1 MIRIELDEAA
11 LGATRIAI
19 SPLWD
24 AFCSMHLARAHRVPS
39 WPYEAWVVRAREVLK
54 EDDRTRP
61 LRLLSEGPTGFP
73 DFLLPKPIGASSVE
87 AELDL
92 IRATPAGVVRAGI
105 AEHYAG
111 LEDHPYVRPYLD
123 DPEAACG
130 SLADAYAAYWD
141 GALAQHWPTMRRL
154 VEDEVLIRAR
164 TFATEGIDAL
174 FAGLEARARWTP
186 PVLELTKHIDAEYRA
201 GERRLLLV
209 PLVFAE
215 GCRLYSTD
223 DPEVMAV
230 SFQARG
236 AAALRERPVEPG
248 AGSADRLGLLLGRGR
263 ASVLRQ
269 LGGPLTTAGIA
280 DRLGLAQS
288 TVSEHLSVLADAD
301 VVTRH
306 RVGRSVY
313 YQLTDTGRALL
324 ALLSGEDVLRAVS

>member
-1 MIRIELDEAA
+1 MIRIELDQAS

-24 AFCSMHLARAHRVPS
+24 AFCSLHLAMPHRTPS
-39 WPYEAWVVRAREVLK
+39 RPYEEWVVRAREVLR
-54 EDDRTRP
+54 EDTRTEP
-61 LRLLSEGPTGFP
+61 LRLLIDGPHDFP
-73 DFLLPKPIGASSVE
+73 DFLLPRPVGATSVE
-87 AELDL
+87 AELETV
-92 IRATPAGVVRAGI
+92 RATPAGVVRAGV
-105 AEHYAG
+105 AEHYPG
-111 LEDHPYVRPYLD
+111 LEDDPRIRPYLV
-123 DPEAACG
+123 DPEAAC
-130 SLADAYAAYWD
+130 SALADAYAAYWE
-141 GALAQHWPTMRRL
+141 GAMAAHWPTMRRL

-174 FAGLEARARWTP
+174 FTGLESRAKWTP

-223 DPEVMAV
+223 DPEVLTV

-236 AAALRERPVEPG
+236 AGALRER
-248 AGSADRLGLLLGRGR
+248 SAERPESGDRLGLLLGRGR

-280 DRLGLAQS
+280 DRLGLAPS
-288 TVSEHLSVLADAD
+288 TVSEHLSVLAEAD

-306 RVGRSVY
+306 RIGRSVY
-313 YQLTDTGRALL
+313 YQLTATGRALL

>member
-1 MIRIELDEAA
+1 MIRIELDEAS

-24 AFCSMHLARAHRVPS
+24 AFCSLHLTMPHRTPS
-39 WPYEAWVVRAREVLK
+39 RPYEEWVVRAREVLR
-54 EDDRTRP
+54 EDDRTHA
-61 LRLLSEGPTGFP
+61 LRLLIDGPNTFP
-73 DFLLPKPIGASSVE
+73 DFLLPRPVGATSVE
-87 AELDL
+87 AELETV
-92 IRATPAGVVRAGI
+92 RTTPADVVRAGI

-111 LEDHPYVRPYLD
+111 LEDHPRIRPYVV
-123 DPEAACG
+123 DPEAACAD
-130 SLADAYAAYWD
+130 LADAYTAYWE
-141 GALAQHWPTMRRL
+141 GAMAAHWPTMRRL

-174 FAGLEARARWTP
+174 FTGLESRAKWKP

-223 DPEVMAV
+223 DPEVLTV

-236 AAALRERPVEPG
+236 AGALRERPAERAESG
-248 AGSADRLGLLLGRGR
+248 DRLGLLLGRGR

-280 DRLGLAQS
+280 DRLGLAPS
-288 TVSEHLSVLADAD
+288 TVSEHLSVLSEAD

-306 RVGRSVY
+306 RIGRSVY

>member
-1 MIRIELDEAA
+1 MIRIELDEAS

-24 AFCSMHLARAHRVPS
+24 AFCSLHLAKPHRHPS
-39 WPYEAWVVRAREVLK
+39 RPYADWVVRAREVLR
-54 EDDRTRP
+54 EDDRTHP
-61 LRLLSEGPTGFP
+61 LRLLIDGPHQFP
-73 DFLLPKPIGASSVE
+73 DFMLPRPVGAASVE
-87 AELDL
+87 AELDSV
-92 IRATPAGVVRAGI
+92 RATPVGVVRAGV

-111 LEDHPYVRPYLD
+111 MEDHPDVRPYLD

-130 SLADAYAAYWD
+130 ALAEAYAAYWD
-141 GALAQHWPTMRRL
+141 GALAAHWPVMRRL

-164 TFATEGIDAL
+164 TFATEGVDAL
-174 FAGLEARARWTP
+174 FTGLESRAKWEP

-223 DPEVMAV
+223 DPEVLTV

-236 AAALRERPVEPG
+236 AGALRERPTELADSG
-248 AGSADRLGLLLGRGR
+248 DRLGLLLGRGR
-263 ASVLRQ
+263 ASVLRR
-269 LGGPLTTAGIA
+269 LGVPLTTAGIA
-280 DRLGLAQS
+280 DRLGLAPS
-288 TVSEHLSVLADAD
+288 TVSEHLSVLAEAD
-301 VVTRH
+301 VVSRH
-306 RVGRSVY
+306 RIGRSVY

>member
-1 MIRIELDEAA
+1 
-11 LGATRIAI
+11 
-19 SPLWD
+19 
-24 AFCSMHLARAHRVPS
+24 
-39 WPYEAWVVRAREVLK
+39 
-54 EDDRTRP
+54 
-61 LRLLSEGPTGFP
+61 
-73 DFLLPKPIGASSVE
+73 
-87 AELDL
+87 
-92 IRATPAGVVRAGI
+92 
-105 AEHYAG
+105 
-111 LEDHPYVRPYLD
+111 
-123 DPEAACG
+123 
-130 SLADAYAAYWD
+130 
-141 GALAQHWPTMRRL
+141 MRRL

-174 FAGLEARARWTP
+174 FTGLEERARWTP

-223 DPEVMAV
+223 DPEVLAV

-236 AAALRERPVEPG
+236 AGALREPAG
-248 AGSADRLGLLLGRGR
+248 AGPEATDRLGVLLGRGR

-280 DRLGLAQS
+280 DRLGLAPS

>member
-1 MIRIELDEAA
+1 MIRIELDEAT

-24 AFCSMHLARAHRVPS
+24 AFCSLHLARPHRTPS
-39 WPYEAWVVRAREVLK
+39 WPYEEWAVRAREVLR
-54 EDDRTRP
+54 EDDRTAA
-61 LRLLSEGPTGFP
+61 LQLLVDGPASFP
-73 DFLLPKPIGASSVE
+73 DFLLPVPVGASSIE
-87 AELDL
+87 TELDT
-92 IRATPAGVVRAGI
+92 IRATPPEVVRAGVE
-105 AEHYAG
+105 EHYPG
-111 LEDHPYVRPYLD
+111 LEDHPRIRPYLD
-123 DPEAACG
+123 DPEAACAA
-130 SLADAYAAYWD
+130 LADAYLAYWE
-141 GALAQHWPTMRRL
+141 GALEQQWPTMRRL

-164 TFATEGIDAL
+164 TFATEGVDAL

-223 DPEVMAV
+223 DPEVLAV

-236 AAALRERPVEPG
+236 AGALRERAATGPE
-248 AGSADRLGLLLGRGR
+248 ATDRLGVLLGRGR

-280 DRLGLAQS
+280 DRLGLAPS

-301 VVTRH
+301 VVSRH

>member
-11 LGATRIAI
+11 LGAARIAI

-24 AFCSMHLARAHRVPS
+24 AFCSLHLAKPHRTPS
-39 WPYEAWVVRAREVLK
+39 WPYEKWVGRAREVLR
-54 EDDRTRP
+54 EDDRTAA
-61 LRLLSEGPTGFP
+61 LRLLTDGPLSFP
-73 DFLLPKPIGASSVE
+73 DFLLPRPVGASSVE
-87 AELDL
+87 TELDI
-92 IRATPAGVVRAGI
+92 IRATPPEVVRAGVE
-105 AEHYAG
+105 EHYPG
-111 LEDHPYVRPYLD
+111 LEDHPRIRPYLA
-123 DPEAACG
+123 DPEAACAA
-130 SLADAYAAYWD
+130 LADSYAAYWE
-141 GALAQHWPTMRRL
+141 GAMEPHWPTVRRL

-174 FAGLEARARWTP
+174 FTGLEARARWTP

-223 DPEVMAV
+223 DPEVIAV

-236 AAALRERPVEPG
+236 AGALRDPAG
-248 AGSADRLGLLLGRGR
+248 AGPEATDRLGALLGRGR

-269 LGGPLTTAGIA
+269 LGGPLTTAGMA
-280 DRLGLAQS
+280 DRLGLAPS

-313 YQLTDTGRALL
+313 HQLPDTGRALL
-324 ALLSGEDVLRAVS
+324 ALLLGEDVLRAVS

>member
-11 LGATRIAI
+11 LGATRIAV

-24 AFCSMHLARAHRVPS
+24 TFCSIQLAGPHRTPS
-39 WPYEAWVVRAREVLK
+39 WPYESWVGRAREVLS
-54 EDDRTRP
+54 EDDRTHA
-61 LRLLSEGPTGFP
+61 LRLLIDGPNGFP
-73 DFLLPKPIGASSVE
+73 DFMVPKPCGASSIE
-87 AELDL
+87 AELDVV
-92 IRATPAGVVRAGI
+92 RDTPADVVRAGI
-105 AEHYAG
+105 TEHYADLAG
-111 LEDHPYVRPYLD
+111 HPWVRPYLD
-123 DPEAACG
+123 DPEAACAA
-130 SLADAYAAYWD
+130 LADAYAAYWE
-141 GALAQHWPTMRRL
+141 GALEQHWPTMRRL

-164 TFATEGIDAL
+164 TFATEGVDAL
-174 FAGLEARARWTP
+174 FAGLESQARWTP
-186 PVLELTKHIDAEYRA
+186 PVLELTKHIDADYRA

-223 DPEVMAV
+223 DPEVLTV

-236 AAALRERPVEPG
+236 AGALRERPAEP
-248 AGSADRLGLLLGRGR
+248 AEGSGDRLGLLLGRGR

-269 LGGPLTTAGIA
+269 LGAPLTTAGIS
-280 DRLGLAQS
+280 DRLGLAPS
-288 TVSEHLSVLADAD
+288 TVSEHLSVLADSD

>member
-1 MIRIELDEAA
+1 MIRIELDEPS

-24 AFCSMHLARAHRVPS
+24 AFCSLHLALPHRALS
-39 WPYEAWVVRAREVLK
+39 LPYQDWVVRAREVLR
-54 EDDRTRP
+54 EDDRTHA
-61 LRLLSEGPTGFP
+61 LRLLTDGLLSFP
-73 DFLLPKPIGASSVE
+73 DFLLPRPVGATSIE
-87 AELDL
+87 AELETV
-92 IRATPAGVVRAGI
+92 RATPADVVRAGV

-111 LEDHPYVRPYLD
+111 LEDHPQIRPYLAN
-123 DPEAACG
+123 PEAACG
-130 SLADAYAAYWD
+130 ALADAYAAYWE
-141 GALAQHWPTMRRL
+141 GALAAHWPTMRRL

-164 TFATEGIDAL
+164 TFATEGVDAL
-174 FAGLEARARWTP
+174 FAGLESRARWTP
-186 PVLELTKHIDAEYRA
+186 PVLELTKHIDAQYRA

-209 PLVFAE
+209 PVVFAE

-223 DPEVMAV
+223 DPEVLAV

-236 AAALRERPVEPG
+236 AAALREPRPDPADTG
-248 AGSADRLGLLLGRGR
+248 DRLGLPLGRGR

-269 LGGPLTTAGIA
+269 LGGPLTTAGIS
-280 DRLGLAQS
+280 DRLGLAPS
-288 TVSEHLSVLADAD
+288 TVSEHLSVLAEAD

-306 RVGRSVY
+306 RIGRSVY